1 MIIALSSA
9 AAPSASL
16 EELVEAAARRGLS
29 AVHLVDGHQHG
40 LTPASTEIEI
50 DEALATAGAMQV
62 EIAAFETSAATDRDE
77 VARVCR
83 RLGARHITQSVVLDA
98 SRENVSDALAAL
110 LSLHPALDY
119 ITLRGGGPGG
129 AQFEGRGI
137 GAMMARLARMN
148 YRGVLALAPSSE
160 AVLPVWRVWLGRGRN
175 WGCGSKAADPSLVQL
190 GS

>member
-16 EELVEAAARRGLS
+16 DELVEAAARRGLT
-29 AVHLVDGHQHG
+29 AVHLIAGHGHG
-40 LTPASTEIEI
+40 LTAGSTDLEI
-50 DEALATAGAMQV
+50 DEALATAGALHV
-62 EIAAFETSAATDRDE
+62 EIAGFETPVADGDG
-77 VARVCR
+77 VARICR
-83 RLGARHITQSVVLDA
+83 RLGAKHITGSLVLDA
-98 SRENVSDALAAL
+98 SRENVSDALTPL
-110 LSLHPALDY
+110 IDLHPNIDY
-119 ITLRGGGPGG
+119 ITLRGGGPEG

-137 GAMMARLARMN
+137 GALMARLALMN
-148 YRGVLALAPSSE
+148 YRGVLVLAPSSD

>member
-16 EELVEAAARRGLS
+16 GELAEAAARRGLS
-29 AVHLVDGHQHG
+29 AVHLLDGHGHG
-40 LTPASTEIEI
+40 LSHASSEAEV
-50 DEALATAGAMQV
+50 DEALAIAGAVQV
-62 EIAAFETSAATDRDE
+62 EIAGFETSAGDRDG
-77 VARVCR
+77 VAHLCR
-83 RLGARHITQSVVLDA
+83 RLGARHIARSVVLDA
-98 SRENVSDALAAL
+98 SRENVSDALTAL
-110 LSLHPALDY
+110 LTLHPDLDY
-119 ITLRGGGPGG
+119 ITLRGGGPEG

-137 GAMMARLARMN
+137 GAMMARLALMN
-148 YRGVLALAPSSE
+148 YRGVLTLAPSSD